1 MAMRARRNW
10 IIAGVAAVCLITGVA
25 LSHRVEPGI
34 RVEKVTLAQD
44 TPALRFMPTGAGPH
58 PVALLAHG
66 YAASKET
73 LFRYGEALAA
83 AGFICYSVDQP
94 GHGASPRKFDFMEAV
109 HTLEAV
115 AREVGPVDVFAGWS
129 MGGYTGGEAVR
140 KGGMKL
146 RLFIA
151 IGAMPVL
158 GDHAPP
164 LLFLAG
170 RFEETFTPALLKTR
184 TDARLVIS
192 PWSDHVLEGFDPVLV
207 NAAVEA
213 ACAAVHQTPP
223 APPTAWL
230 WRPFG
235 VILAML
241 AAGALAS
248 YLTDLLPRLAR
259 FRGLLIGGFVA
270 AAFMLTIRG
279 GWLEAT
285 PNLLSLGIAIP
296 VAILLAIIVGRFRI
310 PRWSFVALSLL
321 IMVIAAF
328 WFHAS
333 QSRPAL
339 IIMAANMV
347 LMPALIAGIVIAWFA
362 SRHGCRLQGDIAM
375 AIFLGCAPF
384 QCWKPI
390 RTAPPAPTP
399 HTAIKLDAKLLDAC
413 IGEYEI
419 VPDNVFDTG
428 AKVTIRRKA
437 DHLVWQVFFDN
448 EWQSALDLYPE
459 SETIFF
465 FKKYGTQVTFI
476 KDDKGEVMAIRRHK
490 PGLPDSEG
498 KKLKTE

>member
-1 MAMRARRNW
+1 
-10 IIAGVAAVCLITGVA
+10 
-25 LSHRVEPGI
+25 
-34 RVEKVTLAQD
+34 
-44 TPALRFMPTGAGPH
+44 
-58 PVALLAHG
+58 
-66 YAASKET
+66 
-73 LFRYGEALAA
+73 
-83 AGFICYSVDQP
+83 
-94 GHGASPRKFDFMEAV
+94 MEAV
-109 HTLEAV
+109 QTLEAV

-140 KGGMKL
+140 KGAMKP
-146 RLFIA
+146 RLFIS

-158 GDHAPP
+158 GDRAPP

-213 ACAAVHQTPP
+213 ACAAVHRTPP
-223 APPTAWL
+223 PPPNAWL

-248 YLTDLLPRLAR
+248 YLSDLLSQLAR

-279 GWLEAT
+279 GWLDAA

-296 VAILLAIIVGRFRI
+296 VAILLAIIVGRLRI
-310 PRWSFVALSLL
+310 PRWSFAVLSLL
-321 IMVIAAF
+321 VMVIAAF
-328 WFHAS
+328 WFHAN

-339 IIMAANMV
+339 ILMAANMV
-347 LMPALIAGIVIAWFA
+347 LMPALIAGLAIAWFA
-362 SRHGCRLQGDIAM
+362 SRHGSRLQGDIAM
-375 AIFLGCAPF
+375 AIFLSCAPF

-390 RTAPPAPTP
+390 RTAPPAATP

-413 IGEYEI
+413 IGEYGI

-428 AKVTIRRKA
+428 AKVTIRRKGERDLCYA
-437 DHLVWQVFFDN
+437 ARMLFKSPGFTIVAVLTLTLGIGVNVALFTLLDDEFLRPRQVFTRTKSGRLCRLTLLGS
-448 EWQSALDLYPE
+448 QGS
-459 SETIFF
+459 SI
-465 FKKYGTQVTFI
+465 
-476 KDDKGEVMAIRRHK
+476 
-490 PGLPDSEG
+490 S
-498 KKLKTE
+498 